1 MQGVRKLVKLITLS
15 RYGISNIIGPEI
27 IPRNFLRR
35 FLHCDIS
42 VTDNFSVD
50 GGESTPSTNA
60 DAILKAVSFRSNSY
74 YVFLLY
80 QGFSRNFLL
89 ISLRCLYG
97 ERY

>member
-1 MQGVRKLVKLITLS
+1 MVFQ
-15 RYGISNIIGPEI
+15 NIIGPEI

-42 VTDNFSVD
+42 VADIFSVD

-60 DAILKAVSFRSNSY
+60 DGILKEAVSIRSNSY

-80 QGFSRNFLL
+80 QGVS
-89 ISLRCLYG
+89 
-97 ERY
+97 